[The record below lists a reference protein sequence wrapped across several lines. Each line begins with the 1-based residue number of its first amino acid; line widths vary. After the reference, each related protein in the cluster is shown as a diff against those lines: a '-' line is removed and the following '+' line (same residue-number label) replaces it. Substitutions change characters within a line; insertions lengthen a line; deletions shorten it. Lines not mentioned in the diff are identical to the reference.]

1 MAWQAHI
8 PDDVHQ
14 ELLNWA
20 RWCWSGP
27 WPHPL
32 PPTECGSLE
41 AGYRAPPEWDCLDG
55 RRTPVVRPNE
65 RRARVVQDVWSRLP
79 DGERLVLKQEYP
91 AALEARRVL
100 GREAA
105 ARRLN
110 MPLHWY
116 ERHLGAA
123 VNKVENAFAVCA

>member
-1 MAWQAHI
+1 MTFEVRI
-8 PDDVHQ
+8 PDAVHH

-41 AGYRAPPEWDCLDG
+41 AGYRAPPSWDCLD
-55 RRTPVVRPNE
+55 E
-65 RRARVVQDVWSRLP
+65 RRAPAVKPNGRRAQVVQDAWCRMP
-79 DGERLVLKQEYP
+79 KGERAVLKEEYP
-91 AALEARRVL
+91 GSLETRRIQ

-105 ARRLN
+105 ARRLS

-116 ERHLGAA
+116 EQLLGAA
-123 VNKVENAFAVCA
+123 VRKVEAAFEVCA